1 MDMIFPVP
9 RVSKMLGWLKHQ
21 TKDPNDLE
29 KRQNALKI
37 YNKLLPAQ
45 KSQFLAK
52 FVQNRKEPSFFMKTL
67 CKQIYVFWET
77 SSFWETS

>member
-1 MDMIFPVP
+1 MQIFPVP
-9 RVSKMLGWLKHQ
+9 RVSKMLGWLKTQ
-21 TKDPNDLE
+21 TRDKDEAE

-52 FVQNRKEPSFFMKTL
+52 FVQNRKERCFDFKLRRFP
-67 CKQIYVFWET
+67 KQEFSQKFREL
-77 SSFWETS
+77 

>member
-1 MDMIFPVP
+1 
-9 RVSKMLGWLKHQ
+9 MLGWLKHQ

-52 FVQNRKEPSFFMKTL
+52 FVQNRKERCFDFKLRRFP
-67 CKQIYVFWET
+67 KQEFSQKFREL
-77 SSFWETS
+77 

>member
-1 MDMIFPVP
+1 MDMIFPVT

-52 FVQNRKEPSFFMKTL
+52 FVQNRKERCFDFKLRRFP
-67 CKQIYVFWET
+67 KQEFSQKFREL
-77 SSFWETS
+77 